1 MMNLQIMKLAELQKM
16 AKVLGIK
23 GIWTMTKGELTVK
36 VETAIASQ
44 QIEETGLIAPWMAE
58 TIEPEEDLS
67 IYAEVEEIDF
77 TDSLTP
83 LMKKEF
89 EPETEALY
97 AEATSVASEGLENEE
112 DELYY
117 LKDLATA
124 WGLTDKVT
132 RRNLRN
138 KGHIKASGVWSWNK
152 KEFEALIKKA

>member
-16 AKVLGIK
+16 AKGLGIK

-36 VETAIASQ
+36 VETAFKTENSIASD
-44 QIEETGLIAPWMAE
+44 IEAAIA
-58 TIEPEEDLS
+58 IDQ
-67 IYAEVEEIDF
+67 EVEEIDF

-83 LMKKEF
+83 LMEEEF